1 MRTQH
6 SGYWYSEANA
16 SSAPIWLTKY
26 SLQWTNFMQKGYIY
40 MYINDL
46 QEYLV
51 SESGGVTIG
60 HIQML
65 LLLYADDVVVF
76 AKSSSELQQEM
87 DKLFNYCNKWKLK
100 LNTTKSKV
108 VVFRKGNVAPRQS
121 WKFGNDDIEA
131 VNSLSYLD
139 VLFSSNGLF
148 TQVQIKRIKPY
159 SRYIRG

>member
-1 MRTQH
+1 MKLIKEKAVNHNWLYVLETRFEWRTHTAHRKWGQF
-6 SGYWYSEANA
+6 YA
-16 SSAPIWLTKY
+16 
-26 SLQWTNFMQKGYIY
+26 
-40 MYINDL
+40 
-46 QEYLV
+46 
-51 SESGGVTIG
+51 TIG

-100 LNTTKSKV
+100 LNTTKSKI

-131 VNSLSYLD
+131 VNSLSYLG

-148 TQVQIKRIKPY
+148 TQAQCKLADQANKAVFTLYKRIH
-159 SRYIRG
+159 